1 MEKSLIIACDGEAAS
16 GKSTG
21 AKLIS
26 KKYNLLLINSGLLY
40 RYASKLIIENK
51 PKNLIKFL
59 NKKFKKINYKTISKI
74 NLHTQKID
82 EHVGPLAKI
91 KNVRLIMKKTQKKLI
106 RNNKRICVEGRD
118 IASTILKKNPKY
130 DLAFYFKCSLKKASY
145 RRWVDQKKKISLAKV
160 KKSLKNR
167 TIMDKKRKH
176 NPLIRVKDSILINT
190 DILDKKQMIIKMSKE
205 IDKITNNV

>member
-130 DLAFYFKCSLKKASY
+130 DIAFYFKCSLKKASY
-145 RRWVDQKKKISLAKV
+145 RRWVDQKKKISLADV

-205 IDKITNNV
+205 IDKI

>member
-1 MEKSLIIACDGEAAS
+1 MKKSLIIACDGEAAS

-130 DLAFYFKCSLKKASY
+130 DIAFYFKCSLKKASY

>member
-1 MEKSLIIACDGEAAS
+1 MKESLIIACDGEAAS

-130 DLAFYFKCSLKKASY
+130 DIAFYFKCSLKKASY